1 MNEMLKRSSVV
12 FALLIGG
19 VLCVSFGPRASSQ
32 QALPPA
38 VAAPPVAVP
47 SEVGRYQLT
56 RESVNSFYLLDTATG
71 RIWYRYGTGAAQWE
85 EQSPAFTKGK

>member
-1 MNEMLKRSSVV
+1 MKETMKRSSVV
-12 FALLIGG
+12 FALLLSG
-19 VLCVSFGPRASSQ
+19 VLFISFGPRAGSQ
-32 QALPPA
+32 QPPA
-38 VAAPPVAVP
+38 PPIAAP

>member
-1 MNEMLKRSSVV
+1 MNQTLKRSSVV
-12 FALLIGG
+12 FALLMGG

-38 VAAPPVAVP
+38 VAAPPVAAP

-56 RESVNSFYLLDTATG
+56 SMDDNRVYMIDTATG
-71 RIWYRYGTGAAQWE
+71 RVWYRYGTGAAPWE
-85 EQSPAFTKGK
+85 EQSPAFVKGK